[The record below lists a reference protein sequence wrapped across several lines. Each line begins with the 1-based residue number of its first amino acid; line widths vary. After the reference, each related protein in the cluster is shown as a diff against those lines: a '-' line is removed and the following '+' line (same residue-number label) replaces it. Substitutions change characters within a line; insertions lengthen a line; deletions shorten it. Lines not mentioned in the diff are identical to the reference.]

1 MESVNTTGEPFFNIM
16 NKGSLSEP
24 AICESTVFKA
34 TMGHMSEC
42 PKYGILMVRVCFLS
56 WIVFDH
62 LMITVAPECEKMT
75 SPPPCHVSGII
86 ILFVGVGQQ
95 IGKA

>member
-24 AICESTVFKA
+24 GTRENMVFRA
-34 TMGHMSEC
+34 TIGHMSEC
-42 PKYGILMVRVCFLS
+42 PRYGMLMVRVCFLS

-75 SPPPCHVSGII
+75 SPLAMCLV
-86 ILFVGVGQQ
+86 
-95 IGKA
+95 